1 MHLQKK
7 KYRLLSSKMKVL
19 ENLTHLLIKK
29 YKILNNSYIKLDI
42 KNKWIT
48 TYTLIQ
54 KLELIFSRI

>member
-29 YKILNNSYIKLDI
+29 YKILNNSYAKLDI